1 VAIHYQKNIIFKKMI
16 EILFSKKSFL
26 KEEPY
31 KSENFEKIIK
41 KFAHSNSNSTLVTT
55 NNLIN
60 ICDQISFNW
69 SSDESKIKK
78 IMIENDLNF
87 LITWLKKSNIKKI
100 LKINFND
107 YNVLDRYIKIDNQN
121 IIAHPKG
128 VIVHWLAGNVPV
140 LAIISLFQGLLTKNI
155 NIIKAPENMKIIITQ
170 LLNNISKMKFKISNK
185 IIYGKKIMESV
196 LVVYVKKDDLVAQK
210 ILSKVADVR
219 VAWGGKSAID
229 AIISLPKKFYCD
241 DIILGPRT
249 SLSIVSKESLKNS
262 KKKAELVQKIARDV
276 FAFNQMGCNSPH
288 NLYLENGVKTNH
300 LEFIKLLK
308 VAFEIESLRHKNKP
322 SSLKTFE
329 ILSGRVIYSTTKN
342 KDVYFDKKNNWN
354 IFYDRKQ
361 FKASEPLYGN
371 TLFVKSIDNINSIPK
386 NFPENVQTIGV
397 SMSKKKFLEFSNL
410 ALKNKA
416 LRFVNIGNMT
426 FYNHPWDGFLPMTR
440 MVNWVSF
447 PKW

>member
-1 VAIHYQKNIIFKKMI
+1 MI

-26 KEEPY
+26 KEASY
-31 KSENFEKIIK
+31 KSENFEEIIK
-41 KFAHSNSNSTLVTT
+41 KFTYSNSISTSLTT
-55 NNLIN
+55 NNLID

-69 SSDESKIKK
+69 SSDKSKIKK
-78 IMIENDLNF
+78 IMVEGNLNF
-87 LITWLKKSNIKKI
+87 LITWLKKSNIRKN
-100 LKINFND
+100 LKINFNN
-107 YNVLDRYIKIDNQN
+107 YKVLDRHIKIDNQN

-155 NIIKAPENMKIIITQ
+155 NIIKAPENMKTIITQ
-170 LLNNISKMKFKISNK
+170 LLNNISRMKFKVSNK
-185 IIYGKKIMESV
+185 IIYGKKLMESV
-196 LVVYVKKDDLVAQK
+196 LVVYVKKNDLIAQT
-210 ILSKVADVR
+210 ILSKFADVR

-249 SLSIVSKESLKNS
+249 SLSIISKESLNS
-262 KKKAELVQKIARDV
+262 SRKEVELVKKIARDV

-288 NLYLENGVKTNH
+288 NLYLENGDDINH
-300 LEFIKLLK
+300 LDFIKLLK
-308 VAFEIESLRHKNKP
+308 SAFEIESLRHKNKP
-322 SSLKTFE
+322 SSLKTFK
-329 ILSGRVIYSTTKN
+329 ILSDRVIYSTTKN
-342 KDVYFDKKNNWN
+342 KDVYFDTKNNWN
-354 IFYDRKQ
+354 IFYDTKQ
-361 FKASEPLYGN
+361 FKASKPLYGN
-371 TLFVKSIDNINSIPK
+371 TLFVKSIDNINSVPR
-386 NFPENVQTIGV
+386 NFPENVQTVGI
-397 SMSKKKFLEFSNL
+397 SMSKKRFLEFSNV